1 MADIQYLN
9 YGDQQIEQQ
18 ALLNKMANEVQSYV
32 NAQPWSSKRKNEF
45 MSAYSD
51 IINRGI
57 SGANN
62 KTGIW
67 QIDVNGSPI
76 QYKNSREKDAY
87 EFAAGFIQQ
96 QMASLVSKTQKLNNT
111 PEKSNLPI
119 FSSDQFLSDITK
131 NINNDKFGGLSEG
144 FKTSDWNEFDKRDS
158 TGKRGRTERA
168 SILASQLEKYRDS
181 LNEEKY
187 NFKDSPFG
195 SLEEFKTRLNS
206 AITALKSPEET
217 DDKEALQRI
226 GIRESDWFNNGLGD
240 PSGKTFKLEDG
251 TEWSP
256 TYGDLIEYNQ
266 KLEKQKQAEKIAADK
281 ALAANRYTGIRRY
294 NISGYNG
301 TPITDQSTLD
311 ELTTK
316 LSQYQ
321 KLDGNDLSKIAWAM
335 KSGVGLEDLSREEFL
350 KMPAQYRRAG
360 RLKKIS
366 ELPGIYYDTISGGLV
381 QFYTDNQTQ
390 SSLLDIS
397 KQNQEK
403 AKQKKE
409 ASMNTPIGNIESLSE
424 LTPEMKKELEA
435 IIWDIASIANPEA
448 FTGSAMALY
457 ASNLRDKANPNRS
470 NFEKWFDRG
479 TAALGGIQG
488 FGDLLVT
495 GKVGYRLYQLGK
507 SIGSVA
513 KFAGML
519 GAGFGAI
526 GAWNAKDSI
535 MKITHPSSLTP
546 QDIENIS
553 YGLMGLIGL
562 KSFSTARNKQVIGK
576 QANPTITEHNISII
590 DKNGK
595 SHKIKVDEA
604 TAKEVNSSYKLGSKK
619 SDVDAKVFNHEKVK
633 EAVKEYNNQH
643 PTEKLKLE
651 GASIE
656 SSSKL
661 GRVTGKDA
669 VKPEQV
675 KNPNAPKYEPVGTRY
690 WLNPGYIPTGRW
702 LGWQRRA
709 WENAIPEK
717 SSKGIIEGIKE
728 FWNPTPKVV
737 KEGNPTTNTVNT
749 TNNSPAVTSP
759 TTTSIPT
766 GSNAKPKPSSLT
778 KAESQEL
785 QSTMRGK
792 NFSTNTPML
801 EQATSVKGFGDIYFQ
816 DAKNGN
822 QTLTF
827 ELANGQKFEITSVV
841 GNKNENLKLLQ
852 NAMKNIDSKLP
863 KVQKSKIKLEVIRK
877 LKSIG
882 ALKYGGKITDSQI
895 DNFLKRYK

>member
-18 ALLNKMANEVQSYV
+18 ALLNTLANQVQNYV
-32 NAQPWSSKRKNEF
+32 AGQPWSAKRKEKF
-45 MSAYSD
+45 MSAYAD
-51 IINRGI
+51 IMNRGI
-57 SGANN
+57 QGANSN
-62 KTGIW
+62 TGVW
-67 QIDVNGSPI
+67 QIKIGGTPI
-76 QYKNSREKDAY
+76 EYQSNKDKEMYEEAAY
-87 EFAAGFIQQ
+87 FIQQ
-96 QMASLVSKTQKLNNT
+96 QMAKLSKSSTVKEE
-111 PEKSNLPI
+111 EKSDLPI
-119 FSSDQFLSDITK
+119 FSNEQFLSDITK

-181 LNEEKY
+181 LSEEKY

-195 SLEEFKTRLNS
+195 SLNEFKNRLNLAIS
-206 AITALKSPEET
+206 ALQSSDET

-266 KLEKQKQAEKIAADK
+266 KLEKQKQAEKAAAEK
-281 ALAANRYTGIRRY
+281 ALAANRFAGTRRY

-301 TPITDQSTLD
+301 TPITDQKSID
-311 ELTTK
+311 SLTSK
-316 LSQYQ
+316 LSTFQ
-321 KLDGNDLSKIAWAM
+321 KLNADDLSKLTWAF
-335 KSGVGLEDLSREEFL
+335 KHSGANLEDLSKEEFL
-350 KMPAQYRRAG
+350 RMPAQYRRAG

-366 ELPGIYYDTISGGLV
+366 ELPGIYYDTIGGGLV
-381 QFYTDNQTQ
+381 QPYNNDQTQ
-390 SSLLDIS
+390 LSLLDIS
-397 KQNQEK
+397 QQSQEK

-409 ASMNTPIGNIESLSE
+409 ASMNTPIGNIESLGE

-435 IIWDIASIANPEA
+435 IAWDIASIVNPEA

-470 NFEKWFDRG
+470 AFEKWFDRG

-507 SIGSVA
+507 SIGSVT

-526 GAWNAKDSI
+526 GAWNARDSI

-643 PTEKLKLE
+643 PTEKLELE

-690 WLNPGYIPTGRW
+690 WFNPGYIPTGGR

-709 WENAIPEK
+709 WENAAPEK
-717 SSKGIIEGIKE
+717 SSRGIIERIKE
-728 FWNPTPKVV
+728 FWNPTPKVIN
-737 KEGNPTTNTVNT
+737 EGNPSTNT
-749 TNNSPAVTSP
+749 TNAAP
-759 TTTSIPT
+759 TNITPT
-766 GSNAKPKPSSLT
+766 NTPTRSNTRPKPSSLLT
-778 KAESQEL
+778 KVESQEL

-801 EQATSVKGFGDIYFQ
+801 EQAVSVKGFGDIYFQ
-816 DAKNGN
+816 DAKNGK

-827 ELANGQKFEITSVV
+827 ELPGGQKFEVTSSV
-841 GNKNENLKLLQ
+841 GNKEENLKLLRKT
-852 NAMKNIDSKLP
+852 MKNIDSNLP
-863 KVQKSKIKLEVIRK
+863 KKQKSRIKLEVIRK
-877 LKSIG
+877 LKAIG
-882 ALKYGGKITDSQI
+882 ALKQGGKITDSQI